1 MSTRLVSLSSP
12 RPLAASGR
20 RRAAA
25 LAAGQA
31 GFIIIVLL
39 ELLTGLGWTYVL
51 RGLGWL
57 GAGPRI
63 GDSLPLLQLAG
74 FDGQPLL
81 RVVIAWLLAG
91 GLAGLLLVR
100 VRPGRRAVIAGLLG
114 LVLLLLSAQA
124 SNAVTRNLRFSDVLL
139 HRAPGA
145 GPWLEAACFAIGCF
159 LPGGLVGRL
168 QGKGAHPVKRRFGD
182 RGHLGLGLGQHRDA
196 SEHDRDRD
204 QVGDDRDRVGT

>member
-1 MSTRLVSLSSP
+1 VSSP
-12 RPLAASGR
+12 RPLASSGR
-20 RRAAA
+20 RRAAT
-25 LAAGQA
+25 LAARQL
-31 GFIIIVLL
+31 GFVAIVLL
-39 ELLTGLGWTYVL
+39 GVLTGFGWTYVL

-57 GAGPRI
+57 SAGPRI

-100 VRPGRRAVIAGLLG
+100 VRPGRRAMIAGLTG
-114 LVLLLLSAQA
+114 LVLLLLCAQGA
-124 SNAVTRNLRFSDVLL
+124 NALTRNLRFSDVLL

-145 GPWLEAACFAIGCF
+145 GPWLEAVCFAIGCF

-168 QGKGAHPVKRRFGD
+168 QGEGPHSVDSRFGD
-182 RGHLGLGLGQHRDA
+182 RGHLGLGLRQQRDT